1 MLGCVDRDGV
11 VGGRG
16 ANLSLSADHRDD
28 KVVEDQMSISCPTR
42 SQYRHLILYY
52 FVITM
57 VGGKTQIRS
66 STTYDAIAIYTSEH
80 PCEYW
85 IIVLPS
91 NSLFEGRVLC

>member
-1 MLGCVDRDGV
+1 
-11 VGGRG
+11 
-16 ANLSLSADHRDD
+16 
-28 KVVEDQMSISCPTR
+28 
-42 SQYRHLILYY
+42 LILYY

-80 PCEYW
+80 PCEHW

-91 NSLFEGRVLC
+91 NRLFEGRVLCGTVFEDVNGSPLAWTTCEYMSFQGIVQVAKVERLKAHIR